1 MGKIDVDKM
10 DLVKYPGWVDVQ
22 WSYADLHPG
31 DCLYIPFQW
40 YHQVT
45 AQKGRSINVHVW
57 YWRPAAFNATSCDKE
72 QAVTTFADCSWGYE
86 PNGAT
91 RHGIIWQL
99 LGRMTLMTAITDPCD
114 ILQPTGSGASG
125 QSEERMEE
133 ADEVQEGRPC
143 SCRFM
148 RHAAIASF
156 IFAIFLWKVK
166 KSDEL

>member
-1 MGKIDVDKM
+1 MRLLRRRGVQSM
-10 DLVKYPGWVDVQ
+10 STCGDLLRFEL
-22 WSYADLHPG
+22 S
-31 DCLYIPFQW
+31 CLFRFGSAP
-40 YHQVT
+40 T
-45 AQKGRSINVHVW
+45 SR
-57 YWRPAAFNATSCDKE
+57 YWRPAAFNATSCDKELHKQGIGIGRSESEE